1 MDALLIIF
9 LTGLISLFFGM
20 MKKPAYAL
28 GLNLL
33 GLSVAFILF
42 WNHASY
48 VSILKSYAGS
58 LVFNGPQIYLS
69 LMAILFTGLVLIGG
83 YAMQSKDKLHY
94 ADITSLMMFSLTGAL
109 CLSGFKDFFMFFIGL
124 EILSIP
130 VYVLVGSRKA
140 EHLASEA
147 ALKYFF
153 TGSFATAILLFGIAL
168 VFGATGS
175 FNLNEIGFAVM
186 SGLYTPALMIA
197 GVLLIIASLLF
208 KVGAVPFHFWNAD
221 VYEGS
226 SKGVMAYM
234 STVVKIAG
242 FIALYKLIKTTF
254 GNLSDHWMYFM
265 YAVIIAS
272 LFIGYL
278 SGLKQTSLK
287 RLMAFSG
294 ISNTGIALLSIMNG
308 TQSGE
313 RSLVIFLLGYGAS
326 SLILLFISQV
336 VSEEDDQISSLEGIG
351 YKNPL
356 VGFSLLVALLSL
368 SGIPPFTGFFG
379 KFLLI
384 KDIIQLHPVLGIAAI
399 LSSVIGAY
407 IYLRLILLI
416 FSKRTPAKKIS
427 LDWKL
432 ALVLITSQVLLFA
445 GWMLIL

>member
-9 LTGLISLFFGM
+9 LTGLISLFLGM

-94 ADITSLMMFSLTGAL
+94 ADITSLMMFSLTGGL
-109 CLSGFKDFFMFFIGL
+109 CLIGFKDFFMFFIGL

-416 FSKRTPAKKIS
+416 FSKRTPAEKIS

-432 ALVLITSQVLLFA
+432 ALVLITSLVLLFA

>member
-9 LTGLISLFFGM
+9 LTGLISLFLGM

-33 GLSVAFILF
+33 GLSVAFVLF

-83 YAMQSKDKLHY
+83 YAMQSKDKSHY
-94 ADITSLMMFSLTGAL
+94 ADITSLMMFSLTGGL
-109 CLSGFKDFFMFFIGL
+109 CLIGFKDFFMFFIGL

-208 KVGAVPFHFWNAD
+208 KVGAFPFHFWNAD

-272 LFIGYL
+272 LFIGYF

-308 TQSGE
+308 TESGE

-336 VSEEDDQISSLEGIG
+336 VSEEDDRISSLEGIG

-356 VGFSLLVALLSL
+356 LGFSLLVALLSL

-416 FSKRTPAKKIS
+416 FSKQTPAEKIS

-432 ALVLITSQVLLFA
+432 ALVLITSLILLFA

>member
-1 MDALLIIF
+1 
-9 LTGLISLFFGM
+9 
-20 MKKPAYAL
+20 
-28 GLNLL
+28 
-33 GLSVAFILF
+33 
-42 WNHASY
+42 
-48 VSILKSYAGS
+48 
-58 LVFNGPQIYLS
+58 
-69 LMAILFTGLVLIGG
+69 
-83 YAMQSKDKLHY
+83 
-94 ADITSLMMFSLTGAL
+94 
-109 CLSGFKDFFMFFIGL
+109 
-124 EILSIP
+124 
-130 VYVLVGSRKA
+130 
-140 EHLASEA
+140 
-147 ALKYFF
+147 
-153 TGSFATAILLFGIAL
+153 
-168 VFGATGS
+168 
-175 FNLNEIGFAVM
+175 
-186 SGLYTPALMIA
+186 
-197 GVLLIIASLLF
+197 
-208 KVGAVPFHFWNAD
+208 
-221 VYEGS
+221 
-226 SKGVMAYM
+226 M

-416 FSKRTPAKKIS
+416 FSKRTPAEKIS

-432 ALVLITSQVLLFA
+432 ALVLITSLVLLFA

>member
-9 LTGLISLFFGM
+9 LTGLISLFLGM
-20 MKKPAYAL
+20 LKKPAYAL

-33 GLSVAFILF
+33 GLSVAFVLF
-42 WNHASY
+42 WNYASY

-83 YAMQSKDKLHY
+83 YAMQSKDKSHY
-94 ADITSLMMFSLTGAL
+94 ADITSLMMFSLTGGL
-109 CLSGFKDFFMFFIGL
+109 CLIGFKDFFMFFIGL

-140 EHLASEA
+140 EHSASEA

-208 KVGAVPFHFWNAD
+208 KVGAFPFHFWNAD

-242 FIALYKLIKTTF
+242 FIAIYKLVKATF

-272 LFIGYL
+272 LFIGYF

-308 TQSGE
+308 SESGE

-326 SLILLFISQV
+326 SLILLFISQL
-336 VSEEDDQISSLEGIG
+336 VSEEDDRISSLEGIG
-351 YKNPL
+351 YKNPFL
-356 VGFSLLVALLSL
+356 GFSLLVALLSL

-384 KDIIQLHPVLGIAAI
+384 KDIIQLHPVLGFAAI

-416 FSKRTPAKKIS
+416 FSKGNTVDKIS
-427 LDWKL
+427 VDWKS
-432 ALVLITSQVLLFA
+432 ALVLITSMALLFA

>member
-9 LTGLISLFFGM
+9 LTGLISLFLGM

-109 CLSGFKDFFMFFIGL
+109 CLIGFKDFFMFFIGL

-336 VSEEDDQISSLEGIG
+336 VSEEDDQISALEGIG

-356 VGFSLLVALLSL
+356 LGFSLLVALLSL

-416 FSKRTPAKKIS
+416 FSKRTPAEKIP

-432 ALVLITSQVLLFA
+432 ALVLITSLVLLFA